1 MSLGAILS
9 WSPLVVTILA
19 TLEGLVLTFIA
30 KRAYN
35 WKSYLSAL
43 TDFMVREHIV
53 YPYLAIGLARPLIGF
68 AWQHRLTTIP
78 LDGLTSFAVVFL
90 GQEFCYYWFH
100 RAAHRMRWFWSNH
113 AVHHASNEFNWGISY
128 RFGWAGRL
136 IGDSLFYVPLI
147 WIGFSP
153 QAVFL
158 TLTLNL
164 LYQFWIHNEWTP
176 KLGWFEYV
184 FNMPSHH
191 RVHHASNT
199 EYLDRN
205 YGGVLIVFDRLFGTY
220 AEERADN
227 PCRYGLTTPLLT
239 YNPVKIA
246 FHEFIKVGRDLTGAR
261 SIRDVLGY
269 LFGPPGWK
277 PRRVEDVVNAEP
289 EGLSLGG

>member
-1 MSLGAILS
+1 MSLPAILA
-9 WSPLVVTILA
+9 WSPLAVTVLA
-19 TLEGLVLTFIA
+19 TIEGLVLTFVA

-43 TDFMVREHIV
+43 TDFMVREHVV
-53 YPYLAIGLARPLIGF
+53 YPFLLIGLARPVIGF
-68 AWQHRLTTIP
+68 AWRHRLTTIP
-78 LDGLTSFAVVFL
+78 LDGYASFAVLFL

-100 RAAHRMRWFWSNH
+100 RAAHRVRWFWSTH

-128 RFGWAGRL
+128 RFGWTGRL
-136 IGDSLFYVPLI
+136 IGDALFYVPLI
-147 WIGFSP
+147 WIGFAP

-184 FNMPSHH
+184 FNTPSHH

-199 EYLDRN
+199 DYLDRN
-205 YGGVLIVFDRLFGTY
+205 YGGVLVVFDRLFGTF

-239 YNPVKIA
+239 YNPVTIA
-246 FHEFIKVGRDLTGAR
+246 FHEFIHIGRDLLEAR
-261 SIRDVLGY
+261 SIGDVAGV

-277 PRRVEDVVNAEP
+277 PKDAERLARVEP
-289 EGLSLGG
+289 EGSPS